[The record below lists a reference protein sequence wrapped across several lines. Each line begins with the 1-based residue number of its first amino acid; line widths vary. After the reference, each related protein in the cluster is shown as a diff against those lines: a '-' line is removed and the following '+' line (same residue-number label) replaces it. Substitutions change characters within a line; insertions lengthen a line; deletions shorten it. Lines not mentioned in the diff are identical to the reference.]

1 MGKLKIR
8 YIYKQSNN
16 NFLFFGKLIVLS
28 IYASTVVTKLGYT
41 ELPLLSIFENDL
53 NDTVSFNIW
62 QFLFLLSSIFA
73 FLNRKPKIFLFIN
86 GVLLVLALLMNELI
100 YSNNLFF
107 AGCLLITFSIS
118 SKSFNFVPIQLSIL
132 YFGAFIDKFYYEH
145 WRNGDFMTAFF
156 ENNQLVENLKPF
168 IDAHSLI
175 MTMTYSTLIIEFLLA
190 IFILIP
196 KTRILFLIL
205 GLCFHFSTIF
215 FMHSFFG
222 IFIATILIS
231 YYSLVKTSINFNEDL
246 SISKFINNI
255 GSLFSSYKTKKD
267 IWYKF
272 ELDNAIY
279 KNYKAVILSML
290 LNPFTAIFLTLF
302 FSLELYICFT
312 MAVLFVLIII
322 IIILIFISNNK
333 FRLPSKNHIDNG

>member
-1 MGKLKIR
+1 MGKLKIQN
-8 YIYKQSNN
+8 IYKQSND

-28 IYASTVVTKLGYT
+28 IYASAAVTKLGYT
-41 ELPLLSIFENDL
+41 ELPLLSFFENHL

-62 QFLFLLSSIFA
+62 QFLFLMSSIFV
-73 FLNRKPKIFLFIN
+73 FLNRKPKLFLFIN
-86 GVLLVLALLMNELI
+86 GVLIVLALLMNELI

-145 WRNGDFMTAFF
+145 WRNGDFMTTFF
-156 ENNQLVENLKPF
+156 ENNPNQLVENLKPF

-196 KTRILFLIL
+196 KTRMLGLIL

-215 FMHSFFG
+215 LMHSFFG
-222 IFIATILIS
+222 IFIATIVIS
-231 YYSLVKTSINFNEDL
+231 YYSIVKTSINFNEEL

-255 GSLFSSYKTKKD
+255 SSLFKSYNTKKE

-272 ELDNAIY
+272 ELDNATY

-302 FSLELYICFT
+302 FSLELYIYFT
-312 MAVLFVLIII
+312 MAILFVLIII
-322 IIILIFISNNK
+322 LILIINNK
-333 FRLPSKNHIDNG
+333 FRLQSKTI